1 MIKLSFLNGGK
12 MIMKTLKCS
21 SRYDLLERIDW
32 LEAEID
38 KCLSC
43 DLPIGHLE
51 QELSTLRPKV
61 KLISHNQ
68 YKPMM
73 TVNL

>member
-1 MIKLSFLNGGK
+1 MIKLSFLNGGD
-12 MIMKTLKCS
+12 MTMKTLKYS
-21 SRYDLLERIDW
+21 SRYELVERINW

-43 DLPIGHLE
+43 DLPIAHLE
-51 QELSTLRPKV
+51 QELNTLRTKTKV
-61 KLISHNQ
+61 NSQKQ
-68 YKPMM
+68 YTPMI

>member
-1 MIKLSFLNGGK
+1 
-12 MIMKTLKCS
+12 MKTLK
-21 SRYDLLERIDW
+21 YNFNNELEKRINW

-38 KCLSC
+38 KCLSY
-43 DLPIGHLE
+43 DLPIVHLE

-68 YKPMM
+68 YTPMM
-73 TVNL
+73 IVNL